1 MNQLTLNTHS
11 SFQVPVEMAILS
23 NKTLNLNFLFQ
34 FMQPFEVEDKVSIKR
49 ALLLIIGYSKWMF
62 LV

>member
-23 NKTLNLNFLFQ
+23 NKTLNLIFLFQ
-34 FMQPFEVEDKVSIKR
+34 FMQPFEVEDKVSIKEHCC
-49 ALLLIIGYSKWMF
+49 
-62 LV
+62 